1 MTEHSGSAGR
11 AVPAGATGAM
21 ALMTVVALVAGCA
34 SGSGGSP
41 DAAEPGASAREAAA
55 EQPAIEEPATIYALG
70 IPLNAVPRVGKC
82 RIWRPG
88 VSFTRQPGPG
98 SCESLSRRVPG
109 GAWLLRR
116 RAEAPDRVELVVY
129 GDDGPSLIRVFGVE
143 NGELV
148 RERMPRR

>member
-1 MTEHSGSAGR
+1 MTDRVGSPPFVRGGWTGPLALLLGL
-11 AVPAGATGAM
+11 AVA
-21 ALMTVVALVAGCA
+21 AGCA

-41 DAAEPGASAREAAA
+41 DGAEPDPPAREAAA
-55 EQPAIEEPATIYALG
+55 EEPATIYALG
-70 IPLNAVPRVGKC
+70 VPLNAVPRAGKC

-88 VSFTRQPGPG
+88 VSFTQQAGPG
-98 SCESLSRRVPG
+98 SCESLSRTVPE

-143 NGELV
+143 NGELIG
-148 RERMPRR
+148 ERMPR